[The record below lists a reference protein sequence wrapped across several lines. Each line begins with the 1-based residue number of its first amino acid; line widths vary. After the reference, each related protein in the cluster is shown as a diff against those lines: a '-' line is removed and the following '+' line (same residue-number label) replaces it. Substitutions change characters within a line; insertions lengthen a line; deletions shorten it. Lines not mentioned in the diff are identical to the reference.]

1 MSRYG
6 YFDDR
11 RREYVITRP
20 DTPQPWTNY
29 SGHRSYGAI
38 YGNNA
43 TGYSFLRSPAGGR
56 LLRFNYVAPQGSQPG
71 RFFYLR
77 DAADGD
83 FWSAS
88 WLPVAKPLDAYACE
102 CRMGTGY
109 VVIASRYRDIAA
121 ETTYFVPL
129 GQTFEYWVLK
139 LTNTGG
145 SPRALDVFS
154 YAEFT
159 SVWDVHHEEFN
170 QQYAN
175 AIAQCT
181 WEEGMASGGN
191 MVNLPHDPDF
201 GERHQSRWWYAMQVG
216 DAAVVAHDFERDA
229 FLGARGCYAA
239 PAAVVRGACGATDAY
254 AGTACAAQQAKVEL
268 APGETKTL
276 LVLLGAGRAPTRG
289 VEVRRAYGSA
299 EAAERELARLKSY
312 WNDRM
317 GALRVS
323 TPDPAFDSMINV
335 WGIYNALLTFEWSR
349 SCSFVYNGIDR
360 DGFGYRDTVQD
371 ILGVLPAIPGE
382 ARKRL
387 ALMLMG
393 QESGGGAQPVVDP
406 VFFKP
411 GAMPCT
417 PLERQRADDC
427 LWLFNTVPAYVAET
441 GDRAF
446 YDEVLP
452 FADAG
457 EGTVYEHLR
466 RALEFSLKHRGAHGL
481 ACGLSADWNDCIKLG
496 PRGESVFVS
505 FQLRLGLQVFAGL
518 ARELGRGHDAAWAD
532 GQCRELDARIQQ
544 HTWDGAWFIRAITD
558 RGDLFGS
565 RLCAE
570 GQIFLNPQSW
580 AVISGAAT
588 PEQAR
593 AAMDS
598 VERNLATDYGCRL
611 HASSYRTI
619 SREVMHGVVYLPGT
633 KENGAIFQHP
643 QAWAVIADC
652 LLGQGDRAYARF
664 RAYLPA
670 AQNDL
675 ADLRQ
680 VEPYAYAQWTHG
692 TDSPLHGRSRVPWL
706 SGTAAWSYHA
716 ATQYLLGIRPETDGL
731 RIDPCIPAAWKAFD
745 VERVFRGMKLH
756 IKVRN
761 PDGAQRGVRSLRIDG
776 VERPGATLVHLRELH
791 DGAAIDVTMGTP
803 G

>member
-6 YFDDR
+6 YFDDA

-29 SGHRSYGAI
+29 SGDRRYGAL
-38 YGNNA
+38 YSNNA
-43 TGYSFLRSPAGGR
+43 AGYSFLRSPAGGR
-56 LLRFNYVAPQGSQPG
+56 LLRFNYVAPQGSLPG
-71 RFFYLR
+71 RYIYLR

-109 VVIASRYRDIAA
+109 VSIASRYRDIAA

-139 LTNTGG
+139 LTNTGR
-145 SPRALDVFS
+145 SSRSLDVFS

-175 AIAQCT
+175 AITRCT

-191 MVNLPHDPDF
+191 MVNLPYDPNF

-229 FLGARGCYAA
+229 FLGARDSYAA
-239 PAAVVRGACGATDAY
+239 PAAVVRGACGDTDAY
-254 AGTACAAQQAKVEL
+254 AGTACSAQQAKVDL

-276 LVLLGAGRAPTRG
+276 LVLLGAGLARTRG
-289 VEVRRAYGSA
+289 VEVRAAYGNVA
-299 EAAERELARLKSY
+299 AAERELARLKSY
-312 WNDRM
+312 WKDRL
-317 GALRVS
+317 GTLRVR

-349 SCSFVYNGIDR
+349 ACSFVYNGIDR

-371 ILGVLPAIPGE
+371 ILGVLHAIPDE

-406 VFFKP
+406 VFFRP

-446 YDEVLP
+446 YDEILP
-452 FADAG
+452 FADGG

-505 FQLRLGLQVFAGL
+505 FQLRLGLKVFAGL
-518 ARELGRGHDAAWAD
+518 ARDLGRDHDAAWAD
-532 GQCRELDARIQQ
+532 GQCQELDARIQQ

-565 RLCAE
+565 RLCEE
-570 GQIFLNPQSW
+570 GRMFLNPQSW

-598 VERNLATDYGCRL
+598 VERNLATDYGCLL
-611 HASSYRTI
+611 HASSYRAI

-652 LLGQGDRAYARF
+652 LLGRGDRAYALF

-692 TDSPLHGRSRVPWL
+692 TDSPVHGRSRVPWL

-716 ATQYLLGIRPETDGL
+716 ATQHLLGIRPEAGGL
-731 RIDPCIPAAWKAFD
+731 RIDPCIPAAWSGFEVD
-745 VERVFRGMKLH
+745 RVFRGMKLH

-761 PDGAQRGVRSLRIDG
+761 PGGAQRGIRSMTIDG
-776 VERPGATLVHLRELH
+776 VERPGTALVQLHELR
-791 DGAAIDVTMGTP
+791 DGASIEVTLGTP